1 VLLSDHRLDH
11 PGDRGG
17 KNLLKAPARFAAQEF
32 RPGKGLGPD
41 RRILRQGRKFLVGC
55 FGRPSRLVPKH
66 RPLPCFYRPLKRIDF
81 HRARYS
87 MGTSS
92 FCQGTRKLRVRT
104 STRASTA
111 LTHQKRAFGPPWN
124 ILCSN
129 HTKQWRVSCRISILL
144 PPLRIARRCSCQ
156 KSSSSKTRLKDE
168 CPSAS
173 LMRRVVSMNASAS
186 LKQAWS
192 CRSQNNPAASS
203 LGPIRRR

>member
-1 VLLSDHRLDH
+1 MLHWNHLLPPLPFLRPVRSAYRARHPRVPLVDVTNVTRSTFPTCTGVTVPTCTHVSGDGRDEVLLSDHRLDH

-92 FCQGTRKLRVRT
+92 FCQGTRQLRVRA

-111 LTHQKRAFGPPWN
+111 LTHQKRAFGPP
-124 ILCSN
+124 
-129 HTKQWRVSCRISILL
+129 
-144 PPLRIARRCSCQ
+144 
-156 KSSSSKTRLKDE
+156 
-168 CPSAS
+168 
-173 LMRRVVSMNASAS
+173 
-186 LKQAWS
+186 
-192 CRSQNNPAASS
+192 
-203 LGPIRRR
+203 